1 MELNWYA
8 LQVRP
13 RCESSCEA
21 LLTSKGYEVFFP
33 RFATQALTQSKR
45 AARPPLFPGYLF
57 CRLTHNSVGKMVM
70 TPGAV
75 RLLGIGNRPE
85 PVADHEMESLRRIDE
100 SGIARQPWR
109 YLPGGSMVAIESGPL
124 NGVQG
129 VLLTDGSARRLV
141 VSVTLLHRSVS
152 VELAE
157 NTQLKALGSWRGRE
171 WKADTPNPPHEL
183 ISTSREFVQTCAVS
197 QQGEE
202 DLRRMGMLSNAS

>member
-1 MELNWYA
+1 MKVNWYA

-13 RCESSCEA
+13 RCENSCEA

-33 RFATQALTQSKR
+33 RFAPAAVTQTKQR
-45 AARPPLFPGYLF
+45 ASRAPLFPGYLF
-57 CRLTHNSVGKMVM
+57 CRLTPNSVGKMVM

-85 PVADHEMESLRRIDE
+85 PVADHEIESLRRIDE

-157 NTQLKALGSWRGRE
+157 NTQLRALGSWGGRE
-171 WKADTPNPPHEL
+171 WRADTPNPPHEL
-183 ISTSREFVQTCAVS
+183 ISTSRDPAQLSDARTP
-197 QQGEE
+197 EE
-202 DLRRMGMLSNAS
+202 TLRRIMMFSNAS